1 MARRYYTYPTFDRQ
15 RSACA
20 DFTANAQ
27 APSEGE
33 GGFGAPDFDVLS
45 QLAPESADVVAS
57 AASAESL
64 PSSESADGTVGWGRR
79 CCTAAVASKQLSP
92 AKEASSS
99 VQGAY
104 PSTEEAPKKRRFHL
118 SALSCLYESR
128 DRLLCVFEDGR
139 GHLTAVRTS
148 RLA

>member
-1 MARRYYTYPTFDRQ
+1 MARRYYTYPAFDRQ
-15 RSACA
+15 QSACSDFAA
-20 DFTANAQ
+20 DAQ

-33 GGFGAPDFDVLS
+33 GGFGAPDVDVLS
-45 QLAPESADVVAS
+45 QLAPESADAVAS
-57 AASAESL
+57 AVSGESL
-64 PSSESADGTVGWGRR
+64 RSFEGADSTVGWGRH
-79 CCTAAVASKQLSP
+79 CCTAAAASTQPFP
-92 AKEASSS
+92 AKETSSS

>member
-1 MARRYYTYPTFDRQ
+1 MARRYYTYPAFDRQ
-15 RSACA
+15 QSACSDFAA
-20 DFTANAQ
+20 DAQ

-33 GGFGAPDFDVLS
+33 GGFGAPDVDVLS
-45 QLAPESADVVAS
+45 QLAPESADAVAS
-57 AASAESL
+57 AVSGESL
-64 PSSESADGTVGWGRR
+64 RSFESADSTVGWGRH
-79 CCTAAVASKQLSP
+79 CCTAAVASKQSSP
-92 AKEASSS
+92 AKETSSS

>member
-1 MARRYYTYPTFDRQ
+1 MTRRYYTYPAFDRQ
-15 RSACA
+15 QSACSDFAA
-20 DFTANAQ
+20 DAQ

-33 GGFGAPDFDVLS
+33 GGFGAPDVDVLS
-45 QLAPESADVVAS
+45 QLAPESADAVAS
-57 AASAESL
+57 AVSGESL
-64 PSSESADGTVGWGRR
+64 RSFEGAAGAAGRGRR

>member
-1 MARRYYTYPTFDRQ
+1 MARRYYTYPAFDRQ
-15 RSACA
+15 RSACSDFAA
-20 DFTANAQ
+20 DVQ

-33 GGFGAPDFDVLS
+33 GCFGALAATDVLS
-45 QLAPESADVVAS
+45 QLAPESADDVAS
-57 AASAESL
+57 AASGESL
-64 PSSESADGTVGWGRR
+64 RSSEG
-79 CCTAAVASKQLSP
+79 AAGAANKQPSP
-92 AKEASSS
+92 AKEAASSA
-99 VQGAY
+99 QGAY

-118 SALSCLYESR
+118 SALNCLYESR

>member
-1 MARRYYTYPTFDRQ
+1 MARRYYTYPAFDRQ
-15 RSACA
+15 QSACSDFA
-20 DFTANAQ
+20 DDAQ

-33 GGFGAPDFDVLS
+33 GGFGAPDVDVLS
-45 QLAPESADVVAS
+45 QLAPESADAVAS
-57 AASAESL
+57 AVSGESL
-64 PSSESADGTVGWGRR
+64 RSFEGAAGAAGRGRR
-79 CCTAAVASKQLSP
+79 CHAAAASTQPFP
-92 AKEASSS
+92 AKEASFSA
-99 VQGAY
+99 QGAHS
-104 PSTEEAPKKRRFHL
+104 STEEAPKKRRFHL

>member
-1 MARRYYTYPTFDRQ
+1 MARRYYTYPAFDRQ
-15 RSACA
+15 QSACSDFAA
-20 DFTANAQ
+20 DAQ

-33 GGFGAPDFDVLS
+33 GGFGAPDVDVLS
-45 QLAPESADVVAS
+45 QLAPESADAVAS
-57 AASAESL
+57 AVSAESL
-64 PSSESADGTVGWGRR
+64 PSSESADSTVGWGRH
-79 CCTAAVASKQLSP
+79 CCTAAVASKQSSP